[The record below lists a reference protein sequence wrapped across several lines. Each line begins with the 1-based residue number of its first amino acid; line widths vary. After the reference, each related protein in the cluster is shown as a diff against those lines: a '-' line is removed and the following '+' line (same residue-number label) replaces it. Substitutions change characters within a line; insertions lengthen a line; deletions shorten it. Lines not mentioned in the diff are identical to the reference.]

1 MSTIKS
7 FKNLFLLTVLLFMSV
22 SVLPQE
28 VRIVEIDTSEYL
40 PLSIPGALD
49 YNLMIASSEGF
60 FTEIERMILMG
71 ADIENKTSEGA
82 TPLILAVANNKQ
94 DAVRVLLYY
103 EADVNIIT
111 NMYETPLLIAVKN
124 QNLEIAEN
132 LIRHGADVN
141 FRDKHGATPLHYS
154 SIYGYFYI
162 ADLLLYYD
170 SEIDTKDFDGTTPL
184 MAAIWAGFAEI
195 TDLLIQN
202 GANMEARDDNG
213 FTPFMIAAQN
223 GDTVIM
229 NILKEKGV
237 DIYAKNKYRWDALG
251 LAVRADQLM
260 AVTLLIES
268 GDKWTEPGKKAVNPY
283 NIAVRYS
290 RKDIMDMLEKNGFS
304 ARNNLEID
312 QMSLSLSFKTD
323 FRDIYTGFSFAF
335 KEPLRNLG
343 CIAGFDTK
351 LWYTRVLVKESD
363 FLYYQY
369 LDKNSVVYTGIFK
382 DFRIT
387 DNMFRSNIYFS
398 TSLSAA
404 YFFGSKF
411 KGTLIKP
418 DNKFKVIPA
427 IGIKWIIK
435 NNITLVSGIEFMN
448 TDFHKIGPVWGRF
461 GASYNFFFDNER
473 APVKTIKW
481 YLK

>member
-1 MSTIKS
+1 MSTIKP
-7 FKNLFLLTVLLFMSV
+7 FKNLLLLTVLLLITV
-22 SVLPQE
+22 RVLPQE
-28 VRIVEIDTSEYL
+28 IRIVEIDTSEYL

-49 YNLMIASSEGF
+49 YNLMIAASEGF
-60 FTEIERMILMG
+60 YTEIERMILMG

-82 TPLILAVANNKQ
+82 TPLVLAVANNRLE
-94 DAVRVLLYY
+94 AVKVLLYY
-103 EADVNIIT
+103 DADVNIIT

-132 LIRHGADVN
+132 LIRHGADIN
-141 FRDKHGATPLHYS
+141 FRDKHGATPLHYA
-154 SIYGYFYI
+154 SIYGYFYLS
-162 ADLLLYYD
+162 DLLLYYG
-170 SEIDTKDFDGTTPL
+170 SEIDTKDFDGSTPL
-184 MAAIWAGFAEI
+184 MAAVWTGFAEI
-195 TDLLIQN
+195 ADLLIQN
-202 GANMEARDDNG
+202 GANMEARDNNG
-213 FTPFMIAAQN
+213 FTPFLIAAQN

-237 DIYAKNKYRWDALG
+237 DIYAQNKYRWDALD
-251 LAVRADQLM
+251 LTVRADQSNAAAM
-260 AVTLLIES
+260 LIES
-268 GDKWTEPGKKAVNPY
+268 GDRWTDPDRKAINPY

-290 RKDIMDMLEKNGFS
+290 RKNIMDLLERNGFS
-304 ARNNLEID
+304 ASNKLEID
-312 QMSLSLSFKTD
+312 QLALSLSFKTD

-351 LWYTRVLVKESD
+351 LWYTRILVKESD

-369 LDKNSVVYTGIFK
+369 LDRNSVVYTGIFK

-387 DNMFRSNIYFS
+387 DNIFKSNIYFS

-404 YFFGSKF
+404 YFFGSKY
-411 KGTLIKP
+411 KGTMIKP
-418 DNKFKVIPA
+418 DSKFKLIPA
-427 IGIKWIIK
+427 ISIKWIIK
-435 NNITLVSGIEFMN
+435 NNITVVSGIEYMN

-481 YLK
+481 Y